1 MKKTE
6 NPNRSYA
13 VQNPRAGTNTASNA
27 VAVNNAQMHNQ
38 CQGLKN
44 GVYKSGSKSRPLPD
58 WNKGGR

>member
-27 VAVNNAQMHNQ
+27 VAVNYAQSVPR
-38 CQGLKN
+38 LKIEI
-44 GVYKSGSKSRPLPD
+44 YKSGSKSRPLPD